1 MNDLRTDGGE
11 AQRPKLAATSLKAA
25 MRRARVENA
34 ERGEAVDELRRTEL
48 LRLEEL
54 NDAIRPVLDEAPA
67 GVDLFDPGIAH
78 GERPRLFLDA
88 IAFVDLGHDRRTY
101 RFFQDTS
108 YGRVLIAETANI
120 DRVVAALTNYVA
132 RRLVERERALAA
144 DALARPVRTAANPV
158 AAPTRREAEPAPPPE
173 LARPWA
179 AIAADLF
186 RFLLMTIGAV
196 ALIGLVAIGGF
207 QAWQSFGRAL
217 WSAEFGAP
225 PP

>member
-1 MNDLRTDGGE
+1 MNDRKTEGGE
-11 AQRPKLAATSLKAA
+11 AQRPKLGATSLKAA
-25 MRRARVENA
+25 LRRARVENA

-54 NDAIRPVLDEAPA
+54 NDAIRPVLDEAPD

-88 IAFVDLGHDRRTY
+88 IAFVEMGHDRRTY

-108 YGRVLIAETANI
+108 YGRVLIAETADI

-132 RRLVERERALAA
+132 RRLIERERALAA
-144 DALARPVRTAANPV
+144 DALARPVR
-158 AAPTRREAEPAPPPE
+158 AAPSTPLQAKPAPRPE
-173 LARPWA
+173 SARPWA

-196 ALIGLVAIGGF
+196 ALIGLIALGGF
-207 QAWQSFGRAL
+207 QAWQSFGRTL
-217 WSAEFGAP
+217 WIAEFGSP